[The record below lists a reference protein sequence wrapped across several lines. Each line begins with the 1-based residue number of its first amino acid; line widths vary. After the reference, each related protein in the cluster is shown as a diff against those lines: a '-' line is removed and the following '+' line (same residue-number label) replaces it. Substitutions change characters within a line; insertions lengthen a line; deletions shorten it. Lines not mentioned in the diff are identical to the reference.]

1 MHLTV
6 KGTLFSAIF
15 GLLLSGTA
23 SANIPKVV
31 TDIPIT
37 HSLVTR
43 VMAGI
48 GMPDLI
54 VDRGA
59 SPHEYSLRPSNAA
72 SLEAADLV
80 FWISNGLTPWLDDA
94 LNTLARNAKVIELM
108 DAKGATVLSF
118 REGATFETHS
128 HQHKHDEDGHD
139 EDKHD
144 EDKHDEDK
152 HDEDGHDEDKH
163 DEDKH
168 DEDGHDEDKHDE
180 DGHDEDEHATG
191 NVDPHGWLDPY
202 NGRIWL
208 DVIATALSKID
219 PTNSDIYFANATQ
232 AKADID
238 TVISELEETLAE
250 FRGTNFIVYHD
261 AYQYFE
267 KRFDVL
273 AAGSISLGD
282 VSDPSPAR
290 IAEVR
295 KKVEELGI
303 ICVFSEPQF
312 NSELVR
318 TVSDRVSVKTRVI
331 DPLGTQFT
339 LGPDFY
345 LNVLRGIAQSMASCL

>member
-23 SANIPKVV
+23 SANVPKVV

-72 SLEAADLV
+72 SLEVADLV

-128 HQHKHDEDGHD
+128 HQHKQDEDGHD
-139 EDKHD
+139 EHK
-144 EDKHDEDK
+144 
-152 HDEDGHDEDKH
+152 
-163 DEDKH
+163 
-168 DEDGHDEDKHDE
+168 
-180 DGHDEDEHATG
+180 HDEDEHATG

-238 TVISELEETLAE
+238 TVISELEATLAE

-312 NSELVR
+312 NPELVR
-318 TVSDRVSVKTRVI
+318 TVTDGVSVKTRVI
-331 DPLGTQFT
+331 DSLGTQFT

>member
-23 SANIPKVV
+23 SATVPKVV

-37 HSLVTR
+37 HSLLTQ

-48 GMPDLI
+48 GIPDLI

-108 DAKGATVLSF
+108 DAKGATVLPF

-128 HQHKHDEDGHD
+128 HRH
-139 EDKHD
+139 
-144 EDKHDEDK
+144 
-152 HDEDGHDEDKH
+152 
-163 DEDKH
+163 
-168 DEDGHDEDKHDE
+168 KHDE
-180 DGHDEDEHATG
+180 DGHDEDEHPTV

-202 NGRIWL
+202 NGKIWL
-208 DVIATALSKID
+208 DVIATELSKID
-219 PTNSDIYFANATQ
+219 PDNADIYFDNASKGKT
-232 AKADID
+232 DID
-238 TVISELEETLAE
+238 AIVSEIDATLAP

-273 AAGSISLGD
+273 AAGSISMGD

-290 IAEVR
+290 IAEIHQT
-295 KKVEELGI
+295 VEELDMT
-303 ICVFSEPQF
+303 CVFSEPQF
-312 NSELVR
+312 NPELVA
-318 TVSDRVSVKTRVI
+318 TVVDGTNARALVI
-331 DPLGTQFT
+331 DPLGTRLT
-339 LGPDFY
+339 LGADFY
-345 LNVLRGIAQSMASCL
+345 LNLLRNIAQTMASCL

>member
-6 KGTLFSAIF
+6 KGILFSAIF

-23 SANIPKVV
+23 SANVPKVV

-72 SLEAADLV
+72 SLEAAELV

-94 LNTLARNAKVIELM
+94 LNALASNAKVIELM
-108 DAKGATVLSF
+108 DAKRVTVISF

-144 EDKHDEDK
+144 EDK
-152 HDEDGHDEDKH
+152 
-163 DEDKH
+163 
-168 DEDGHDEDKHDE
+168 
-180 DGHDEDEHATG
+180 HDEDEHATG

-295 KKVEELGI
+295 KIVEELGI
-303 ICVFSEPQF
+303 TCVFSEPQF

-318 TVSDRVSVKTRVI
+318 TVSDGVSVKTRVI

>member
-23 SANIPKVV
+23 SANVPKVV

-72 SLEAADLV
+72 SLEVADLV

-94 LNTLARNAKVIELM
+94 LNTLARNANVIELM

-128 HQHKHDEDGHD
+128 HQHKQDEDGHD
-139 EDKHD
+139 EHK
-144 EDKHDEDK
+144 
-152 HDEDGHDEDKH
+152 
-163 DEDKH
+163 
-168 DEDGHDEDKHDE
+168 
-180 DGHDEDEHATG
+180 HDEDEHATG

-238 TVISELEETLAE
+238 TVISELEATLAE

-318 TVSDRVSVKTRVI
+318 TVTDRVSVKTRVI
-331 DPLGTQFT
+331 DSLGTQFT

>member
-6 KGTLFSAIF
+6 KGILFSAIF

-23 SANIPKVV
+23 SANVPKVV

-72 SLEAADLV
+72 SLEVADLV

-139 EDKHD
+139 ENK
-144 EDKHDEDK
+144 
-152 HDEDGHDEDKH
+152 
-163 DEDKH
+163 
-168 DEDGHDEDKHDE
+168 
-180 DGHDEDEHATG
+180 HDEDEHATG

-295 KKVEELGI
+295 KIVEELGI
-303 ICVFSEPQF
+303 TCVFSEPQF

>member
-1 MHLTV
+1 
-6 KGTLFSAIF
+6 
-15 GLLLSGTA
+15 
-23 SANIPKVV
+23 
-31 TDIPIT
+31 
-37 HSLVTR
+37 
-43 VMAGI
+43 
-48 GMPDLI
+48 MPDLI

-72 SLEAADLV
+72 SLEVADLV

-128 HQHKHDEDGHD
+128 HQHKQDEDGHD
-139 EDKHD
+139 EHK
-144 EDKHDEDK
+144 
-152 HDEDGHDEDKH
+152 
-163 DEDKH
+163 
-168 DEDGHDEDKHDE
+168 
-180 DGHDEDEHATG
+180 HDEDEHATG

-238 TVISELEETLAE
+238 TVISELEATLAE

-318 TVSDRVSVKTRVI
+318 TVTDGVSVKTRVI
-331 DPLGTQFT
+331 DSLGTQFT

>member
-23 SANIPKVV
+23 SANVPKVV

-72 SLEAADLV
+72 SLEVADLV

-108 DAKGATVLSF
+108 DAKGATVLPF

-128 HQHKHDEDGHD
+128 HRHK
-139 EDKHD
+139 
-144 EDKHDEDK
+144 
-152 HDEDGHDEDKH
+152 
-163 DEDKH
+163 
-168 DEDGHDEDKHDE
+168 
-180 DGHDEDEHATG
+180 HDEDEHATV

-202 NGRIWL
+202 NGKIWL
-208 DVIATALSKID
+208 DVIATELSKID
-219 PTNSDIYFANATQ
+219 PDNADIYFDNASKGKT
-232 AKADID
+232 DID
-238 TVISELEETLAE
+238 AIVSEIDATLAP

-273 AAGSISLGD
+273 AAGSISMGD

-290 IAEVR
+290 IAEIHQT
-295 KKVEELGI
+295 VEELDMT
-303 ICVFSEPQF
+303 CVFSEPQF
-312 NSELVR
+312 NPELVA
-318 TVSDRVSVKTRVI
+318 TVVDGTKARALVI
-331 DPLGTQFT
+331 DPLGTRLT
-339 LGPDFY
+339 LGADFY
-345 LNVLRGIAQSMASCL
+345 LNLLRNIAQTMASCL